1 MSDIINIG
9 GITVSKFYLGGS
21 DDVQIFLGTTKL
33 YPNAIKDYL
42 RTVARGSGTI
52 TLTIGSAVTTSD
64 MSSIAYST
72 NGTSWTT
79 LNNVDDTTITASV
92 NVSSGDTVYWK
103 GVGVQTAIAAPSR
116 SGGVPKATIFSSDVN
131 FDVEGNAMSML
142 FDDNFEGEEF
152 DSGTTYHLSG
162 LFYNNT
168 HLINASGMTLPATT
182 LYDNDYNDMF
192 YGCSG
197 LTSAPSVLPATTI
210 GASTYKRT
218 FSGCTSLIAAP
229 QISATTM
236 NGDQNCE
243 SMFYGCSG
251 LTTAPSELPA
261 TTLTA
266 YCYRYMFQN
275 CTSLTIAPSL
285 PATTLANYCYYYM
298 FRGCTSLTTAPSL
311 PATTLVDYC
320 YQNMFYGCTSLTTAP
335 SLPATTLANYCYS
348 SMFYECTS
356 LTTAPAL
363 PATTLASSCY
373 YTMFQN
379 CSSLTSAPALPAT
392 TLASYCYYTMF
403 QGCTSLT
410 TAPYLPATTLVSG
423 CYQYMFYNCSS
434 LNRIECNADT
444 YYSNA
449 TSGWV
454 NGVAASGKF
463 IKNSS
468 NTWWTTGNNGIP
480 TNWSVGTLPAE
491 RTDWVKAETTDYV
504 CVGYDKHYK
513 EYLEE
518 TTDGGITWV
527 YVTPLSSRTSED
539 VIEYDSTDCGYVP
552 PVANYFKITSLAAN
566 NTITLRN
573 NTRISSGSSFS
584 YSTDNGTTWSS
595 FSLSSGQT
603 QTIATL
609 ESGDTILMY
618 GTNKTL
624 GSNYNAGHYFR
635 GTADYMVSGEISSLV
650 NGSDVTDTELSGAS
664 RYTFA
669 QLFSGDTHL
678 VSAENLLISSTALP
692 DSCFNSTFRS
702 CTNLVK
708 APTTLPSTILGPECY
723 SSMFESCTSL
733 AYPPAEL
740 YFTSVNHNSYNR
752 MFCMS
757 RNSKVTAAMT
767 ESPKMFGNWGSVNPA
782 TNNMQMFCGNGS
794 LETIYCYWTNTSGTF
809 GNIANWVNYTDDTNV
824 TFYKRSTQSF
834 ASGVNGIKTGW
845 TVIND
850 DTTQPS

>member
-9 GITVSKFYLGGS
+9 GVTVSKFYLGGS

-64 MSSIAYST
+64 MASIAYST
-72 NGTSWTT
+72 NGTSWSTQ
-79 LNNVDDTTITASV
+79 NNVDDTTITASV

-103 GVGVQTAIAAPSR
+103 GVGTRTAIAAPSLA
-116 SGGVPKATIFSSDVN
+116 SGVSKATIFSSDVN
-131 FDVEGNAMSML
+131 FDVEGNAMSIL
-142 FDDNFEGEEF
+142 FDDNFEDEEF
-152 DSGTTYHLSG
+152 DSGSTYHLTG
-162 LFYNNT
+162 LFYKNT
-168 HLINASGMTLPATT
+168 HLINASGMTLPAST

-192 YGCSG
+192 NACSG
-197 LTSAPSVLPATTI
+197 LTSAPSILSATTI
-210 GASTYKRT
+210 GASSYKRM
-218 FSGCTSLIAAP
+218 FQGCKSLTAAP

-236 NGDQNCE
+236 NGDQNCD
-243 SMFYGCSG
+243 SMFQGCTS
-251 LTTAPSELPA
+251 LTVAPSVLPA

-266 YCYRYMFQN
+266 YCYRNMFQ
-275 CTSLTIAPSL
+275 
-285 PATTLANYCYYYM
+285 
-298 FRGCTSLTTAPSL
+298 
-311 PATTLVDYC
+311 
-320 YQNMFYGCTSLTTAP
+320 GCTSLTTAP
-335 SLPATTLANYCYS
+335 SLPATTLAD
-348 SMFYECTS
+348 
-356 LTTAPAL
+356 
-363 PATTLASSCY
+363 SCY
-373 YTMFQN
+373 YYMFYG
-379 CSSLTSAPALPAT
+379 CS
-392 TLASYCYYTMF
+392 
-403 QGCTSLT
+403 GLT
-410 TAPYLPATTLVSG
+410 TAPYLPATTLTAS
-423 CYQYMFYNCSS
+423 CYSYMFYNCSS

-444 YYSNA
+444 YYSSA
-449 TSGWV
+449 TAATYNWV
-454 NGVAASGKF
+454 SGVAASGKF
-463 IKNSS
+463 IQNSS
-468 NTWWTTGNNGIP
+468 NTWWTTGNSGIP

-491 RTDWVKAETTDYV
+491 RTDWVKADVSEYV

-518 TTDGGITWV
+518 TTDGGITWS
-527 YVTPLSSRTSED
+527 YVTPLSSRTSSD

-573 NTRISSGSSFS
+573 NTRMSSASTFS

-609 ESGDTILMY
+609 ASGDTLMMY
-618 GTNKTL
+618 GTNTTL
-624 GSNYNAGHYFR
+624 GINYNAGHYFR
-635 GTADYMVSGEISSLV
+635 GTADYEVSGELSSLV
-650 NGSDVTDTELSGAS
+650 NGSDITDTYIASGGS
-664 RYTFA
+664 RTNTFA
-669 QLFSGDTHL
+669 MLFSGDTHL

-692 DSCFNSTFRS
+692 NNACNSMFRG

-708 APTTLPSTILGPECY
+708 APTTLPSTILGTECY

-757 RNSKVTAAMT
+757 RSSKITAAMT
-767 ESPKMFGNWGSVNPA
+767 YTPKMFGNWGSVNPA

-834 ASGVNGIKTGW
+834 ASGVNGIKDGW
-845 TVIND
+845 TVVND

>member
-1 MSDIINIG
+1 MSNTINIG
-9 GITVSKFYLGGS
+9 NVTVTKFYFGS
-21 DDVQIFLGTTKL
+21 SDNVKIYLGTVKL
-33 YPNAIKDYL
+33 YPNEIKNYL

-52 TLTIGSAVTTSD
+52 SLTIGSAVTTSD
-64 MSSIAYST
+64 MTSIAYST
-72 NGTSWTT
+72 DGNSWTT
-79 LNNVDDTTITASV
+79 LNNVDNTTITASV
-92 NVSSGDTVYWK
+92 NVASGDTVYWK

-116 SGGVPKATIFSSDVN
+116 SGGVPKATIFSSTCD

-142 FDDNFEGEEF
+142 FGDNFENEEF
-152 DSGTTYHLSG
+152 DSGSTYHLTG
-162 LFYNNT
+162 LFYSAT
-168 HLINASGMTLPATT
+168 TLVNASGLTLPAST
-182 LYDNDYNDMF
+182 LYDNDYNDLF
-192 YGCSG
+192 NACSG
-197 LTSAPSVLPATTI
+197 LTSAPSALLASTI
-210 GASTYKRT
+210 GASSYKRM
-218 FSGCTSLIAAP
+218 FQGCTSLTAAP
-229 QISATTM
+229 QISATTF
-236 NGDQNCE
+236 NGDQNCD
-243 SMFYGCSG
+243 SMFYGCSS

-275 CTSLTIAPSL
+275 CTSLTSAPE
-285 PATTLANYCYYYM
+285 
-298 FRGCTSLTTAPSL
+298 L
-311 PATTLVDYC
+311 PATTLVD
-320 YQNMFYGCTSLTTAP
+320 
-335 SLPATTLANYCYS
+335 
-348 SMFYECTS
+348 
-356 LTTAPAL
+356 
-363 PATTLASSCY
+363 
-373 YTMFQN
+373 
-379 CSSLTSAPALPAT
+379 
-392 TLASYCYYTMF
+392 YCYYTMF

-410 TAPYLPATTLVSG
+410 TAPYLPATTLAFG

-434 LNRIECNADT
+434 LNYIECNADT
-444 YYSNA
+444 YITSA
-449 TSGWV
+449 TAATRNWV
-454 NGVAASGKF
+454 SGVAASGKF

-468 NTWWTTGNNGIP
+468 NTWWTTGNSGIP

-491 RTDWVKAETTDYV
+491 RTDWVKADVSEYV

-518 TTDGGITWV
+518 TTDGGITWS
-527 YVTPLSSRTSED
+527 YVTPLSSRTSSD
-539 VIEYDSTDCGYVP
+539 VIEYNSEDCGYVP

-566 NTITLRN
+566 NTITLKN
-573 NTRISSGSSFS
+573 NRRQASASTFS
-584 YSTDNGTTWSS
+584 YSTDNGTTWST

-609 ESGDTILMY
+609 ASGDTLMMY
-618 GTNKTL
+618 GTNTTL
-624 GSNYNAGHYFR
+624 GTAYNYGHFFR
-635 GTADYMVSGEISSLV
+635 ATGDYEISGELSSLV
-650 NGSDVTDTELSGAS
+650 NGSDVTDTYIASGGS
-664 RYTFA
+664 RTNTFA

-692 DSCFNSTFRS
+692 NNACNSMFRG

-708 APTTLPSTILGPECY
+708 APTTLPSTILGSECY

-740 YFTSVNHNSYNR
+740 YFTSVQPNSYNR

-757 RNSKVTAAMT
+757 RNSKITTPAMT
-767 ESPKMFGNWGSVNPA
+767 YTPKMFGNWGSVNPA

-845 TVIND
+845 TVVND
-850 DTTQPS
+850 DTTQPSS